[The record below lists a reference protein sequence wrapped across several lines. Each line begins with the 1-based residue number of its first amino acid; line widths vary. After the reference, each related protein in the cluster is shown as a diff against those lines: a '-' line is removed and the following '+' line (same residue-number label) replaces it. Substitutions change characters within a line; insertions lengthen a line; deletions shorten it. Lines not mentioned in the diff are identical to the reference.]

1 MRRSATASSF
11 LNTGTTSINFP
22 VWQHRWWS
30 NVCKFW
36 PQGYLWKHHGSLL
49 WIAPI
54 LDDEVPCSWR
64 RLKLIGMN
72 TEHPLFWILRIRH
85 VWFKQV
91 LCNDLSFDLVQCG
104 GIVFFLSP
112 SLLRQLP
119 ENDSVFQDI
128 SGRLFLKIHED
139 GFAVT
144 LQLVF
149 LPFLTKF
156 LMKGLVRWVLP
167 FFHFYSMKFFRLQ
180 IHGGR
185 CIWPWSFECA

>member
-30 NVCKFW
+30 NVCEFW

-72 TEHPLFWILRIRH
+72 TEHPLFWILWIRH

-104 GIVFFLSP
+104 GIVFSF
-112 SLLRQLP
+112 QLP
-119 ENDSVFQDI
+119 SFGSSPKTIACFWIFQAGC
-128 SGRLFLKIHED
+128 SWRFMKM
-139 GFAVT
+139 A
-144 LQLVF
+144 LQL
-149 LPFLTKF
+149 PFSL
-156 LMKGLVRWVLP
+156 
-167 FFHFYSMKFFRLQ
+167 FFCHSSRSSSW
-180 IHGGR
+180 R
-185 CIWPWSFECA
+185 A